1 MLVALILTTPF
12 AHRSR
17 RYKLAKKTVVAVA
30 DALERTVPLQD
41 ILANAVWLGDEDV
54 IRKYSGTLQDEHE
67 ERRWFN
73 KFAFV
78 GSNPL
83 PEADEPALK
92 IGPLNARLNH
102 ITEKVRVGNGA
113 NSRCRPSLL
122 PLSPPP
128 SSPHSP
134 PVAAQGPSSSFPWFV
149 VHDRRRK
156 EERSEVVS

>member
-1 MLVALILTTPF
+1 MLVAPILTTPF

-54 IRKYSGTLQDEHE
+54 IRKYSGTLQDEHK

-92 IGPLNARLNH
+92 IGPLSARLNH

-122 PLSPPP
+122 PLPPP
-128 SSPHSP
+128 FF
-134 PVAAQGPSSSFPWFV
+134 PSLSTCRSTRPFKHFSV
-149 VHDRRRK
+149 VCCT
-156 EERSEVVS
+156 